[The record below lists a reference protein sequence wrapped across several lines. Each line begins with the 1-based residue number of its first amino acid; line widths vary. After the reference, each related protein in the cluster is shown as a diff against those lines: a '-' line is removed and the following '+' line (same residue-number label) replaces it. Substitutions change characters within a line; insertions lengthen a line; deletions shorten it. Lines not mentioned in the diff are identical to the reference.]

1 MSELTD
7 GLKIILP
14 LATYRKIMAYATI
27 CDLEISGFCE
37 VEYNEARSAFIAGEP
52 YLLRQEVTGGSTHM
66 DEEAVSAFN
75 LERIKAGATQLP
87 RLWWHSH
94 VNMEAFFSAI
104 DEGTLKDLQNDSFII
119 ALVVNKRKN
128 MKAKAYVYSQTATN
142 LLGFQFEEKL
152 QTEIDPLPIQI
163 EFEYERIPES
173 LKKEVEEKVKTKTFT
188 PQLPSGDCY
197 GGRGKKREHGHAS
210 IIKPLF
216 LPKDRTAAN
225 KRIEEKGLEKEWD
238 HIRGEYIYKDLA
250 TGEIWVD
257 FWATLDEFDAREDP
271 EWAKRGHN

>member
-1 MSELTD
+1 MAELTD
-7 GLKIILP
+7 GLKLIIP

-37 VEYNEARSAFIAGEP
+37 VEYNEARNAFIAGET
-52 YLLRQEVTGGSTHM
+52 YLLRQEVTGGSTHI
-66 DEEAVSAFN
+66 DEEAISAFN

-94 VNMEAFFSAI
+94 VNMEAFFSGI

-119 ALVVNKRKN
+119 ALVVNKQKN

-163 EFEYERIPES
+163 EFEYERIPDA
-173 LKKEVEEKVKTKTFT
+173 LKKEVDEKVKTKIFT
-188 PQLPSGDCY
+188 PRLPAGDY
-197 GGRGKKREHGHAS
+197 YKGKEKKREYGHAS

-225 KRIEEKGLEKEWD
+225 KRIEEKGLEQEWD
-238 HIRGEYIYKDLA
+238 NIRQEYVYRDPA
-250 TGEIWVD
+250 TGEIWID
-257 FWATLDEFDAREDP
+257 YWSTIEEFEKD
-271 EWAKRGHN
+271 HNWLKENN